1 MPVRLKKLIGTV
13 LIVVLVILYALI
25 ATTIATYRL
34 AEAAWYVHMLYFL
47 VSGVL
52 WIVPAMVIIRWMERP
67 PKRDRVERAP

>member
-1 MPVRLKKLIGTV
+1 MPVRLKKLIGTF
-13 LIVVLVILYALI
+13 LIVVLVVLYALI

-67 PKRDRVERAP
+67 PKGDRVERAP